1 MTQNTLSLRGLPPS
15 VSGWASEYGQAGRI
29 ELSSNWQRTGL
40 SLGSVEPRPVWLGAD
55 LVERDRDG
63 MDGGTLSESRRAPVI
78 DFQADLSRTALP
90 TQALDIDGMISR
102 LEEAGFGR
110 AICDARADYMRDAC
124 LDPTPSLKTLRARCG
139 LTQAKLA
146 TLVGTSQSRIARI
159 EAKREDMSFTFA
171 RRLAGALGVSLD
183 NLAAA
188 GDV

>member
-1 MTQNTLSLRGLPPS
+1 MTQNTPSLRGLPPS

-29 ELSSNWQRTGL
+29 ELPSNWQRMRP
-40 SLGSVEPRPVWLGAD
+40 SSGSVEPRPVWLGAD
-55 LVERDRDG
+55 LVQQDREGTDG
-63 MDGGTLSESRRAPVI
+63 ETVMSPRRSPVLDI
-78 DFQADLSRTALP
+78 RANLSRGALP
-90 TQALDIDGMISR
+90 AQALDVDALIER
-102 LEEAGFGR
+102 LEEAGFGG
-110 AICDARADYMRDAC
+110 ALCDARADYVRDAC
-124 LDPTPSLKTLRARCG
+124 LDPTPSLRTLRARCG

-159 EAKREDMSFTFA
+159 EAKREEMSFIFA